1 MKNVKQVLTI
11 AGSDSGGGAGIQAD
25 LKTFQEC
32 KVFGMSIIVAVTAQN
47 TRGVQGSYP
56 LPLEAVQA
64 QFNSIFSDFEVSAMK
79 TGMLVGSSYIQLIA
93 SEIQKRPEIPYVLDP
108 VMIAKGGSPLM
119 EDDAISDLI
128 EYLVPLATL
137 VTPNIPEAE
146 RIADI
151 SIKTKEDMIKAA
163 KIIQRQGAK
172 NVLLKGGHLEE
183 SQSDIASDYLLL
195 ENKED
200 QWFENDRVYTEN
212 THGTGD
218 TLASCTVAELA
229 KGSGMREAVALG
241 IDFVHTAISDGITV
255 GHGHGPT
262 NHWSYRIKE
271 ERMK

>member
-1 MKNVKQVLTI
+1 MENVKQVLTI

-25 LKTFQEC
+25 LKTFQER
-32 KVFGMSIIVAVTAQN
+32 KVFGMSVIVAVTAQN

-64 QFNSIFSDFEVSAMK
+64 QFDSIFSDFDVSAMK

-93 SEIQKRPEIPYVLDP
+93 AEIQKRPEIPYILDP
-108 VMIAKGGSPLM
+108 VMIAKGGSALM
-119 EDDAISDLI
+119 EDNAISDLI
-128 EYLVPLATL
+128 KYLVPLATL

-146 RIADI
+146 RIADV
-151 SIKTKEDMIKAA
+151 SIETKEDMIKAA
-163 KIIQRQGAK
+163 KIIQSQGAK

-183 SQSDIASDYLLL
+183 SQSEIASDYLLL
-195 ENKED
+195 ENEED

-218 TLASCTVAELA
+218 TLASCIVAELA
-229 KGSGMREAVALG
+229 KGSKMKEAVALG
-241 IDFVHTAISDGITV
+241 IDFVNAAISDGIDV

>member
-1 MKNVKQVLTI
+1 MKQVKQVLTI

-25 LKTFQEC
+25 LKTFQERN
-32 KVFGMSIIVAVTAQN
+32 VFGMSVIVAVTAQN

-93 SEIQKRPEIPYVLDP
+93 AEIQKRPEIPYILDP
-108 VMIAKGGSPLM
+108 VMIAKGGSALM
-119 EDDAISDLI
+119 EDNAISDLI

-146 RIADI
+146 RIADV
-151 SIKTKEDMIKAA
+151 SIETKEDMIKAA
-163 KIIQRQGAK
+163 KIIQNQGAK
-172 NVLLKGGHLEE
+172 NVLLKGGHLED
-183 SQSDIASDYLLL
+183 SQSEMTSDYLLL

-218 TLASCTVAELA
+218 TLASCIVAELA
-229 KGSGMREAVALG
+229 KGSGMKEAVALG
-241 IDFVHTAISDGITV
+241 IDFVYAAISDGIAV

-262 NHWSYRIKE
+262 NHWSYRKKA
-271 ERMK
+271 ERMT

>member
-25 LKTFQEC
+25 LKTFQER

-64 QFNSIFSDFEVSAMK
+64 QFDSIFSDFDVSAMK

-93 SEIQKRPEIPYVLDP
+93 AEIQKRPEIPYILDP
-108 VMIAKGGSPLM
+108 VMIAKGGSALM
-119 EDDAISDLI
+119 EDNAISDLI
-128 EYLVPLATL
+128 KYLVPLATL

-151 SIKTKEDMIKAA
+151 SIETKEDMIKAA
-163 KIIQRQGAK
+163 KIIQSQGAK

-183 SQSDIASDYLLL
+183 SQSEIASDYLLL
-195 ENKED
+195 ENEED

-218 TLASCTVAELA
+218 TLASCIVAELA
-229 KGSGMREAVALG
+229 KGSEMKEAVALG
-241 IDFVHTAISDGITV
+241 IDFVNAAISDEIDV

>member
-25 LKTFQEC
+25 LKTFQER

-64 QFNSIFSDFEVSAMK
+64 QFDSIFSDFDVSAMK

-93 SEIQKRPEIPYVLDP
+93 AEIQKRPEIPYILDP
-108 VMIAKGGSPLM
+108 VMIAKGGSALM
-119 EDDAISDLI
+119 EDNAISDLI
-128 EYLVPLATL
+128 KYLVPLATL

-146 RIADI
+146 RIADV
-151 SIKTKEDMIKAA
+151 SIKTKEDMVKAA
-163 KIIQRQGAK
+163 KIIQSQGAK

-183 SQSDIASDYLLL
+183 SQSEIASDYLLL
-195 ENKED
+195 ENEED

-218 TLASCTVAELA
+218 TLASCIVAELA
-229 KGSGMREAVALG
+229 KGSEMKEAVALG
-241 IDFVHTAISDGITV
+241 IDFVNAAISDGIDV